1 MYLKYLCNYIVLIN
15 IVYRDRCDEV
25 VVKISVCCAI
35 HFELVVAKCFKV
47 DFVTGLKRSDYR
59 ATECCKAH
67 LVVVNVAK
75 C

>member
-1 MYLKYLCNYIVLIN
+1 MSLKYLCNYIVLIN

-35 HFELVVAKCFKV
+35 HFELLVAKCFKV
-47 DFVTGLKRSDYR
+47 DNVTGQQRSDYR

-67 LVVVNVAK
+67 LVSASVAK